1 MIPTKPTKDG
11 SIDTAT
17 GTDAKS
23 YVERQA
29 KEKQDAKKEALKGL
43 EDVVSSQEK
52 EALTTVLENIIN
64 MIIEQMENDDE

>member
-43 EDVVSSQEK
+43 EDVASSQEK